1 MARQAEKESI
11 DFEVLCYDDGS
22 KLYKEQNKRIGSL
35 ESVTYKKFSSNIGRT
50 AIRQKL
56 GSDANFDWLLFVDA
70 DMMPKRKRFVKNY
83 LLYQKKHAKKTV
95 FFGGYAY
102 DSAGKSNRLLR
113 YKYGKKERKF
123 PHRSGL

>member
-22 KLYKEQNKRIGSL
+22 KLHKEQNKRIGSL
-35 ESVTYKKFSSNIGRT
+35 KNVTYKKFSSNIGRT

-70 DMMPKRKRFVKNY
+70 DMMPIKLRQHQ
-83 LLYQKKHAKKTV
+83 YQQ
-95 FFGGYAY
+95 
-102 DSAGKSNRLLR
+102 
-113 YKYGKKERKF
+113 
-123 PHRSGL
+123 